1 MDPEFRDNRRR
12 QRAII
17 AVGVILALVA
27 GGAAFY
33 LVNQAQQQAAQSG
46 QEKAV
51 VVVAVRAIPAR
62 QAIVAEDVTIREVPL
77 DDTNAAGVTTD
88 VQEVIGRIP
97 AVSILQGQ
105 LVTSNMLAS
114 SSEGGQFSILGPDE
128 SVSPDSE
135 AWRAVSLTVSDDL
148 AVGGLLKAGQT
159 VDVFVTAIV
168 TVPTELVESGKYMTD
183 RSTKITYQNVLIL
196 AREGA
201 FYIIRASLPVA
212 EEISHLQA
220 VGSATFS
227 MALRPDT
234 DLRPVDASKLGET
247 TNRIIEKYG
256 LPIPETYPS
265 GFGPAVTPAPTASPS
280 ASPSPSPSP
289 SDRAGPI
296 GGVIG

>member
-1 MDPEFRDNRRR
+1 MDPEFRENRRR

-17 AVGVILALVA
+17 AVGVVLALVA

-46 QEKAV
+46 AQKVA

-62 QAIVAEDVTIREVPL
+62 QAIVAEDVTLREVPL
-77 DDTNAAGVTTD
+77 DDTNAAGIATD
-88 VQEVIGRIP
+88 VQQVIGRIP
-97 AVSILQGQ
+97 AVTVLQGQ
-105 LVTSNMLAS
+105 LVTTNMLAS

-128 SVSPDSE
+128 SVGPDSE

-148 AVGGLLKAGQT
+148 AVGGLLEAGQT

-168 TVPTELVESGKYMTD
+168 SVPESLAESGRYMTE

-196 AREGA
+196 AREGP
-201 FYIIRASLPVA
+201 FYVIRATLPVA
-212 EEISHLQA
+212 EEISHLMA

-234 DLRPVDASKLGET
+234 DLRPVDASRLGET
-247 TNRIIEKYG
+247 TNKIIEKYG
-256 LPIPETYPS
+256 LPIPEPYPA
-265 GFGPAVTPAPTASPS
+265 GFGPVVTPAPTE
-280 ASPSPSPSP
+280 SPSPSPSP
-289 SDRAGPI
+289 SPAASGSPSP
-296 GGVIG
+296 

>member
-1 MDPEFRDNRRR
+1 MDPEFRENRRR

-17 AVGVILALVA
+17 AVGVVLALVA

-46 QEKAV
+46 SQKAA

-77 DDTNAAGVTTD
+77 DDTNAAGIATD
-88 VQEVIGRIP
+88 VQQVIGRIP
-97 AVSILQGQ
+97 AVTILQGQ
-105 LVTSNMLAS
+105 LVTTNMLAS

-128 SVSPDSE
+128 SVGPDSE

-148 AVGGLLKAGQT
+148 AVGGLLEAGQT

-168 TVPTELVESGKYMTD
+168 SVPEALAESGKYMTD

-196 AREGA
+196 AREDA
-201 FYIIRASLPVA
+201 FYIIRATLPVA

-234 DLRPVDASKLGET
+234 DLRPVDASSLGET

-256 LPIPETYPS
+256 LPIPVPYPA
-265 GFGPAVTPAPTASPS
+265 GFGPVVTPAPTE
-280 ASPSPSPSP
+280 SPSPSPSTSP
-289 SDRAGPI
+289 AASGSP
-296 GGVIG
+296 VP

>member
-1 MDPEFRDNRRR
+1 MV
-12 QRAII
+12 AI
-17 AVGVILALVA
+17 
-27 GGAAFY
+27 
-33 LVNQAQQQAAQSG
+33 
-46 QEKAV
+46 
-51 VVVAVRAIPAR
+51 RAIPAR
-62 QAIVAEDVTIREVPL
+62 QAIVAEDVTVREVPL
-77 DDTNAAGVTTD
+77 DDTNAAGVATD
-88 VQEVIGRIP
+88 VQQVIGRIP

-105 LVTSNMLAS
+105 LVTTNMLAS

-168 TVPTELVESGKYMTD
+168 TVPTELAESGKYMTD

-212 EEISHLQA
+212 EEIAHLQA

-227 MALRPDT
+227 MALRPT
-234 DLRPVDASKLGET
+234 RTCGPSMRPASARRRTGSSRSTACRSRRPYPAGLRAGRDAGADRSP
-247 TNRIIEKYG
+247 R
-256 LPIPETYPS
+256 
-265 GFGPAVTPAPTASPS
+265 PAVAVAVAGRVRSP
-280 ASPSPSPSP
+280 
-289 SDRAGPI
+289 RPI

>member
-17 AVGVILALVA
+17 AVGVVLALVA

-46 QEKAV
+46 TEKAAV
-51 VVVAVRAIPAR
+51 VVAIRAIPAR
-62 QAIVAEDVTIREVPL
+62 QAIVAEDVTLREVPL
-77 DDTNAAGVTTD
+77 DDTNAVGVATD
-88 VQEVIGRIP
+88 VQQVIGRIP
-97 AVSILQGQ
+97 AVTILQGQ
-105 LVTSNMLAS
+105 LVTTNMLAS

-128 SVSPDSE
+128 TISPESE

-168 TVPTELVESGKYMTD
+168 TVPTELVENGKYMTD
-183 RSTKITYQNVLIL
+183 RSPKITYQNVLLL
-196 AREGA
+196 AREDA
-201 FYIIRASLPVA
+201 FYIIRATLPVA
-212 EEISHLQA
+212 EEIAHLQA

-227 MALRPDT
+227 MVLRPDT
-234 DLRPVDASKLGET
+234 DLRPVDASTLGET

-256 LPIPETYPS
+256 LPIPETYPP
-265 GFGPAVTPAPTASPS
+265 GFGPAVTPAPTESPLPSESPAASPS
-280 ASPSPSPSP
+280 TSPAP
-289 SDRAGPI
+289 
-296 GGVIG
+296 

>member
-1 MDPEFRDNRRR
+1 MDPEFRENRRR

-17 AVGVILALVA
+17 AVGVVLALVA

-46 QEKAV
+46 TEKAAV
-51 VVVAVRAIPAR
+51 VVAIRAIPAR

-77 DDTNAAGVTTD
+77 DDTNAVGVATD
-88 VQEVIGRIP
+88 VQQVIGRIP
-97 AVSILQGQ
+97 AVTILQGQ
-105 LVTSNMLAS
+105 LVTTNMLAS

-128 SVSPDSE
+128 TVSPDSE

-168 TVPTELVESGKYMTD
+168 TVPTDLAESGKYMTD

-196 AREGA
+196 AREGP
-201 FYIIRASLPVA
+201 FYIIRATLPVA
-212 EEISHLQA
+212 EEISHLMA

-234 DLRPVDASKLGET
+234 DLRPVDAASLGET
-247 TNRIIEKYG
+247 TNKIIEKYG
-256 LPIPETYPS
+256 LPIPVPYPA
-265 GFGPAVTPAPTASPS
+265 GFGPVVTPAPTETPLPSPS
-280 ASPSPSPSP
+280 ASPSTSPAP
-289 SDRAGPI
+289 
-296 GGVIG
+296 

>member
-1 MDPEFRDNRRR
+1 MDPEFRENRRR

-17 AVGVILALVA
+17 AVGVVLALVA

-46 QEKAV
+46 TQKAAV
-51 VVVAVRAIPAR
+51 VVAIRAIPAR
-62 QAIVAEDVTIREVPL
+62 QAIVAEDVTLREVPL
-77 DDTNAAGVTTD
+77 DDTNAAGVATD
-88 VQEVIGRIP
+88 VQQVIGRIP
-97 AVSILQGQ
+97 AVTILQGQ
-105 LVTSNMLAS
+105 LVTTNMLAS

-128 SVSPDSE
+128 SVGPDSE
-135 AWRAVSLTVSDDL
+135 AWRAVSMTVSDDL

-168 TVPTELVESGKYMTD
+168 TVPQALSDAGRYMTD

-196 AREGA
+196 AREGP
-201 FYIIRASLPVA
+201 FYIIRATLPVA

-227 MALRPDT
+227 LALRPDT

-247 TNRIIEKYG
+247 TNRIIKKYG
-256 LPIPETYPS
+256 LPIPEPYPA
-265 GFGPAVTPAPTASPS
+265 GVGPFVTPAPTESPL
-280 ASPSPSPSP
+280 PSPSGSPAPSGQP
-289 SDRAGPI
+289 VP
-296 GGVIG
+296 

>member
-17 AVGVILALVA
+17 AVGVVLALVA

-46 QEKAV
+46 QDKVAV
-51 VVVAVRAIPAR
+51 VVAIRAIPAR
-62 QAIVAEDVTIREVPL
+62 QVIVAEDVTVREVPL
-77 DDTNAAGVTTD
+77 DDTNAAGIATD
-88 VQEVIGRIP
+88 VQQVIGRIP
-97 AVSILQGQ
+97 AVTILQGQ
-105 LVTSNMLAS
+105 LVTTNVLAS

-128 SVSPDSE
+128 SVGPDSE
-135 AWRAVSLTVSDDL
+135 AWRAISLTVSDDL

-159 VDVFVTAIV
+159 VDVFVTAVV
-168 TVPTELVESGKYMTD
+168 TVPTELAESGTYMTD

-212 EEISHLQA
+212 EEIAHLQA

-234 DLRPVDASKLGET
+234 DLRPVDATALGET

-256 LPIPETYPS
+256 LPIPEPYPA
-265 GFGPAVTPAPTASPS
+265 GFGPVATPAPTP
-280 ASPSPSPSP
+280 SPSPSPSP
-289 SDRAGPI
+289 SPATSRSPSP
-296 GGVIG
+296 

>member
-1 MDPEFRDNRRR
+1 MDPEFRENRRR

-17 AVGVILALVA
+17 AVGVVLALVA

-46 QEKAV
+46 AQKAT
-51 VVVAVRAIPAR
+51 VVVAIRAIPAR
-62 QAIVAEDVTIREVPL
+62 QAIVAEDVTLREVPL
-77 DDTNAAGVTTD
+77 DETNAAGVASD
-88 VQEVIGRIP
+88 VQQVIGRIP
-97 AVSILQGQ
+97 AVTILQGQ
-105 LVTSNMLAS
+105 LVTTNMLAS

-128 SVSPDSE
+128 SVGPDSE

-159 VDVFVTAIV
+159 VDIFVTAIV
-168 TVPTELVESGKYMTD
+168 TVPTELAESGRYMTE

-196 AREGA
+196 AREDA

-212 EEISHLQA
+212 EEIAHLQA

-227 MALRPDT
+227 MALRPDV
-234 DLRPVDASKLGET
+234 DLRPVDASRLGET

-256 LPIPETYPS
+256 LPIPEPYPA
-265 GFGPAVTPAPTASPS
+265 GFGPVVTPAPTE
-280 ASPSPSPSP
+280 SPSPSSSPSP
-289 SDRAGPI
+289 AASGSPSP
-296 GGVIG
+296 

>member
-1 MDPEFRDNRRR
+1 
-12 QRAII
+12 
-17 AVGVILALVA
+17 VLALVA

-46 QEKAV
+46 AQKVA

-62 QAIVAEDVTIREVPL
+62 QAIVAEDVTLREVPL
-77 DDTNAAGVTTD
+77 DDTNAAGVATD
-88 VQEVIGRIP
+88 VQQVIGRIP
-97 AVSILQGQ
+97 AVTILQGQ
-105 LVTSNMLAS
+105 LVTTNMLAS

-128 SVSPDSE
+128 SVGPDSE

-148 AVGGLLKAGQT
+148 AVGGLLESGQT

-168 TVPTELVESGKYMTD
+168 SVPESLAESGRYMTE

-196 AREGA
+196 AREGP
-201 FYIIRASLPVA
+201 FYIIRATLPVA
-212 EEISHLQA
+212 EEISHLMA

-234 DLRPVDASKLGET
+234 DLRPVDASTLGET

-256 LPIPETYPS
+256 LPIPEPYPA
-265 GFGPAVTPAPTASPS
+265 GFGPVVTPAPTESPLPSPS
-280 ASPSPSPSP
+280 ASPAASGSPSP
-289 SDRAGPI
+289 
-296 GGVIG
+296 

>member
-1 MDPEFRDNRRR
+1 MDPEFRENRRR

-17 AVGVILALVA
+17 AVGVVLALVA

-46 QEKAV
+46 AQKVA

-62 QAIVAEDVTIREVPL
+62 QAIVAEDVTLREVPL
-77 DDTNAAGVTTD
+77 DDTNAAGIATD
-88 VQEVIGRIP
+88 VQQVIGRIP
-97 AVSILQGQ
+97 VVTVLQGQ
-105 LVTSNMLAS
+105 LVTTNMLAS

-128 SVSPDSE
+128 SVGPDSE

-148 AVGGLLKAGQT
+148 AVGGLLEPGQT

-168 TVPTELVESGKYMTD
+168 SVPESLAESGRYMTE

-196 AREGA
+196 AREGP
-201 FYIIRASLPVA
+201 FYIIRATLPVA
-212 EEISHLQA
+212 EEISHLMA

-234 DLRPVDASKLGET
+234 DLRPVDASSLGET

-256 LPIPETYPS
+256 LPIPEPYPA
-265 GFGPAVTPAPTASPS
+265 GFGPIVTPAPTE
-280 ASPSPSPSP
+280 SPSPSPSQSPAASGSP
-289 SDRAGPI
+289 SP
-296 GGVIG
+296 